1 MIKCN
6 FTGLGNSFLHS
17 YRQFHRIKNI
27 TKYEVVVINFNT
39 IILISKKVKLF
50 KIFYLSKKLLRQ
62 NLNRG
67 IMTKDVN
74 ALPNELL
81 LTNLI
86 SSL

>member
-6 FTGLGNSFLHS
+6 FTGLRNLFLHS
-17 YRQFHRIKNI
+17 YREFLRIKNI

-39 IILISKKVKLF
+39 IILFSKKVKLL
-50 KIFYLSKKLLRQ
+50 KIFYLSEKLLRQ
-62 NLNRG
+62 NLNREL
-67 IMTKDVN
+67 MAKEVN
-74 ALPNELL
+74 ALPTELP